1 MSDTKKKSEQ
11 LKRPRRCSDDSSDG
25 EEKSTV
31 NKFADDGSFLEM
43 FKKMQQQNNKND
55 SKNVIKDIGAA
66 NEPKTSVEAP
76 KPIEAKRKPK
86 VLKVGIINKKRN
98 IDDAEDDA
106 EQKGGSAWDHYMK
119 EVRMYKAKFGDD
131 EDKNRPLVK

>member
-1 MSDTKKKSEQ
+1 MA
-11 LKRPRRCSDDSSDG
+11 
-25 EEKSTV
+25 
-31 NKFADDGSFLEM
+31 NI
-43 FKKMQQQNNKND
+43 QN
-55 SKNVIKDIGAA
+55 ILQ
-66 NEPKTSVEAP
+66 
-76 KPIEAKRKPK
+76 AKRKPK